1 MNGDQPKPEKET
13 CIMKFVALALLGIG
27 LAACNQT
34 TGGPYAS
41 AVYVPQTGYG
51 TVHRDQRNNCGPDI
65 HVCFNERRDARDR
78 GQQ

>member
-1 MNGDQPKPEKET
+1 MNGDQPEPEKET
-13 CIMKFVALALLGIG
+13 YIMKFVALVLLGIG

-41 AVYVPQTGYG
+41 AVYVPQGGYG
-51 TVHRDQRNNCGPDI
+51 TVHPDQRYNCGPNI
-65 HVCFNERRDARDR
+65 HVCHYENRDRRDR